1 MPIPVTALDRLMT
14 PGYEPPDLGELIESL
29 TSGEGDWSNAPEMED
44 PMRMDRGGGYG
55 DALDVDDEGYVN
67 GRAAEFATP
76 RDLRNY
82 AATGSLRTGDPG
94 IGAWGDRTS
103 GNTPFVAVP
112 RDMLAKAYGSEDN
125 ARGRYVQV
133 ISPNGNSAVIAIGDK
148 GPALRNRMNNAV
160 IELNPAAKALLGTG
174 DAAGYRYKLL

>member
-1 MPIPVTALDRLMT
+1 MPTPVTALDRLMT

-29 TSGEGDWSNAPEMED
+29 TSGEGDWSNAPEME
-44 PMRMDRGGGYG
+44 
-55 DALDVDDEGYVN
+55 
-67 GRAAEFATP
+67 AEFATP